1 MVNMKCTST
10 WDLIAETVLACL
22 VQRKMKS
29 TTEEE
34 IFQEMKRILRSSQA
48 RRENSEAPGNLFWI
62 VDEVHKIH
70 PLMVL
75 GHLATLAVDFLV
87 CDIPEVEKDARNWL
101 RTDVLVQVMPSKPY
115 TLDEVTILCQRVCSI
130 KDLLTGLGKELHPC
144 IGRGEASSLYMYSI
158 DAYQDC
164 STFLSQFSSRLEVE
178 LEEWLS
184 SEAPD
189 TEDATNLENAVQG
202 LFDEAENI
210 GTLLRNHEELRDKI
224 RDWQDERSS
233 SDGPSNSNIVEIDD
247 GEL

>member
-1 MVNMKCTST
+1 MVNIKCTST

-29 TTEEE
+29 TSEED
-34 IFQEMKRILRSSQA
+34 IFQEMKRILRSSEA

-62 VDEVHKIH
+62 VEEVHKIH

-75 GHLATLAVDFLV
+75 GHMATLAAYFLV
-87 CDIPEVEKDARNWL
+87 CDRSEVEKDARDWL
-101 RTDVLVQVMPSKPY
+101 RTDVLVQSIPCKPY
-115 TLDEVTILCQRVCSI
+115 TLDEVTIIRQKICSV
-130 KDLLTGLGKELHPC
+130 KELLTGLSRTLHSS
-144 IGRGEASSLYMYSI
+144 IGRGEASNLYEYSI
-158 DAYQDC
+158 NAYQDC
-164 STFLSQFSSRLEVE
+164 STFLSQVSSRLETE
-178 LEEWLS
+178 LEGWLE

-189 TEDATNLENAVQG
+189 TEAATELENAVQG
-202 LFDEAENI
+202 LFDEVEYI
-210 GTLLRNHEELRDKI
+210 RTLLRTHEELRDKI